1 MVLDKSYRMNTTQE
15 FQILLRKL
23 SSKTKKVLELYWKIG
38 WGAKN
43 SQGNPLYALLACQN
57 YRVSRAQ
64 RCLFMAGKTRLAT
77 VRYDQLAKASI
88 LVRNTTF
95 EQNHILE
102 HFQWNLRWLRLK
114 SLLCCKRQNSLA
126 FWSQAWNQWATKNP
140 LKSNQKSLVIL
151 WYQSALMMEARNSS
165 YTDMKITHSKALY
178 AFNMPGWSYC
188 QKSSEYKA
196 FPDVMHSKCVSPHLH
211 STQQVRHHLRGTRG
225 TRSF

>member
-23 SSKTKKVLELYWKIG
+23 SGKTK
-38 WGAKN
+38 
-43 SQGNPLYALLACQN
+43 
-57 YRVSRAQ
+57 
-64 RCLFMAGKTRLAT
+64 RCLNSIERSAEEQKTVKEIPYTPFLRVKITVFLAHSG
-77 VRYDQLAKASI
+77 VFLWLEKHDWQLWDMTNWLKHPGEEHYFLSKI
-88 LVRNTTF
+88 TY
-95 EQNHILE
+95 IE
-102 HFQWNLRWLRLK
+102 HFQRNLRWLRLK

-151 WYQSALMMEARNSS
+151 WYQNALMMEARNSS

-196 FPDVMHSKCVSPHLH
+196 FSNVMHSKCVSPLVQ
-211 STQQVRHHLRGTRG
+211 STQQVWQLLRG